1 MAPAV
6 AVSSPHP
13 APRRMRYAPLE
24 GLLRGLDISERSA
37 EMREII
43 QLCGGTD
50 YAPSEIPVERFA
62 EVLHYLA
69 RQRFASLPVAEGL
82 FQVGACLFEGY
93 RKTLL
98 GQIQLAALHLLG
110 PERLVRKIPEFVG
123 RSSNFGTRTVTRI
136 GPNHWRVDF
145 KGVPLPGDYYKGILH
160 AALRA
165 TGVQTPQT
173 TWEQNGP
180 EDMTFQVRW

>member
-1 MAPAV
+1 MSPAT

-37 EMREII
+37 EMQEII
-43 QLCGGTD
+43 KLTGGTD
-50 YAPSEIPVERFA
+50 YVPSEIPVERFA

-69 RQRFASLPVAEGL
+69 RQRFATLPMSEGL

-123 RSSNFGTRTVTRI
+123 RSSNFGKRTTERL
-136 GPNHWRVDF
+136 GQNHWRVDF
-145 KGVPLPGDYYKGILH
+145 KGVPLPGDYYNGILH

-173 TWEQNGP
+173 TWEQTGP

>member
-1 MAPAV
+1 MPPAS
-6 AVSSPHP
+6 AAALPHA

-24 GLLRGLDISERSA
+24 ALLKGLDIPERSD
-37 EMREII
+37 EMRDII
-43 QLCGGTD
+43 RLCGGTD
-50 YAPSEIPVERFA
+50 YAPSEIPVECFA

-69 RQRFASLPVAEGL
+69 RQRFGSLSASEGL

-123 RSSNFGTRTVTRI
+123 RSSNFGQRTVEQL
-136 GPNHWRVDF
+136 GPNDYRVYF
-145 KGVPLPGDYYKGILH
+145 RGVPLPGDYYNGMLH
-160 AALRA
+160 AVLGA
-165 TGVQTPQT
+165 TGVSSPQT
-173 TWEQNGP
+173 SWEQTGP
-180 EDMTFQVRW
+180 EDMTFHVRW

>member
-1 MAPAV
+1 MPAAA

-24 GLLRGLDISERSA
+24 GLLRGLGIHERSA

-43 QLCGGTD
+43 RLSGGTD
-50 YAPSEIPVERFA
+50 YVPSEIAVEDFA
-62 EVLHYLA
+62 RVLHFLA
-69 RQRFASLPVAEGL
+69 SSHFAARPLSEGL
-82 FQVGACLFEGY
+82 FHVGACLFEGY

-110 PERLVRKIPEFVG
+110 PDRLVRKIPEFVG
-123 RSSNFGTRTVTRI
+123 RSSNFGTRTVERL
-136 GPNHWRVDF
+136 GPNDYRVYF
-145 KGVPLPGDYYKGILH
+145 RGVPLPGDYYSGILH

-165 TGVQTPQT
+165 TGAQSPQT
-173 TWEQNGP
+173 RWEQTGP
-180 EDMTFQVRW
+180 EDMVFEVRW